1 MGLTPPG
8 GILTRGEDRDPKRST
23 TEPALSRPRPD
34 NNLTVDSAPEAASP
48 RRRVLVVRSQGV
60 EIVSIRFDRRRARV
74 DLGLGGP
81 PGEPGLP
88 LPALPLRR
96 ALALASLLARR
107 GWTLDL
113 DRHGRPLFTL
123 GREAPAWAGH
133 LGPHVR
139 GMAEWLR
146 P

>member
-1 MGLTPPG
+1 M
-8 GILTRGEDRDPKRST
+8 TRGEDREPKRSAA
-23 TEPALSRPRPD
+23 EPALPRPKPD
-34 NNLTVDSAPEAASP
+34 HNPRVDSAPEAASP
-48 RRRVLVVRSQGV
+48 HRGVLVVRSQGI

-81 PGEPGLP
+81 PGDPGLP

-96 ALALASLLARR
+96 ALALASLLARI
-107 GWTLDL
+107 GWTLEL

-123 GREAPAWAGH
+123 GREAPARAGH